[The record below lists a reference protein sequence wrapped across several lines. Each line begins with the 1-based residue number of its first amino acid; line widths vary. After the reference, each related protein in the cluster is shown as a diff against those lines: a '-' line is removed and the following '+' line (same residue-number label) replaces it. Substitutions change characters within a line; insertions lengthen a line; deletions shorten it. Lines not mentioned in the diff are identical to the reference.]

1 MHTPPEP
8 VAALRPPG
16 GRQADVEILLAAHNG
31 ERWLTE
37 QVESIR
43 RQTYP
48 DWRLV
53 VRDDASSDGTLAL
66 AHELAD
72 RDGRITVTARP
83 TPSGSAARSFLE
95 LVAGSSGRYVMLAD
109 QDDVWL
115 EDKVEVT
122 LARMRLLESRA
133 GDDVPALVHTDLS
146 VVDADLRVIEP
157 SMVRSQMLDGAEMRL
172 AALITQNPV
181 TGCTVMVNRA
191 LADLVAPP
199 FDGVAMHD
207 WWLVVMAAAFGGV
220 GYVDRPTV
228 LYRQHGANAV
238 GARSART
245 LRYKFARA
253 LDRNGVESSLRA
265 SYAQAEAFHSRYREL
280 LNPEQAAMLEA
291 AATMPNRG
299 KLARLATL
307 RRYGLWKNTLVK
319 RVGQVLY
326 G

>member
-1 MHTPPEP
+1 MHSPPEP
-8 VAALRPPG
+8 VAVPPPPG
-16 GRQADVEILLAAHNG
+16 GRRAVVEVLLATHDG
-31 ERWLTE
+31 ERWLAE

-43 RQTYP
+43 HQTYP

-53 VRDDASSDGTLAL
+53 IRDDASSDGTL
-66 AHELAD
+66 ELARRLAA
-72 RDGRITVTARP
+72 RDDRITVTARP

-95 LVAGSSGRYVMLAD
+95 LVAGSRGRYVMLAD

-115 EDKVEVT
+115 ADKIEVT
-122 LARMRLLESRA
+122 LARMRELESGA
-133 GDDVPALVHTDLS
+133 GDPPALVHTDLS
-146 VVDADLRVIEP
+146 VVDADLRMIEP
-157 SMVRSQMLDGAEMRL
+157 SMVRSQMLDGAETRL
-172 AALITQNPV
+172 AALVTQNPV
-181 TGCTVMVNRA
+181 TGCTVMLNRA
-191 LADLVAPP
+191 LADLITPP

-207 WWLVVMAAAFGGV
+207 WWLVVAAAAFGGV

-245 LRYKFARA
+245 LRYKLGRA
-253 LDRNGVESSLRA
+253 LDRNGVEASLRA
-265 SYAQAEAFHSRYREL
+265 SYAQAEAFRSRYGEL
-280 LNPEQAAMLEA
+280 LSPEQAAMLEA
-291 AATMPNRG
+291 AAAMPTKG